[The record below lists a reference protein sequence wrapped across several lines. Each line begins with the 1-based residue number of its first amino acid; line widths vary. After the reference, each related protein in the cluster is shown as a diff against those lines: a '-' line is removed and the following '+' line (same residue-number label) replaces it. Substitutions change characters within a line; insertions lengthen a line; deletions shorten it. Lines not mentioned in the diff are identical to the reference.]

1 MATRE
6 TKASVYATLKRIK
19 RQGDALGKAIGF
31 VRAFQTTPEWLMGLR
46 RTVQVL
52 REMLR
57 LAEAALAAV
66 EANVQPDDQLAQY
79 VRQMELPFEDFDTD
93 EFKEV

>member
-1 MATRE
+1 MASRE
-6 TKASVYATLKRIK
+6 TKASVLVNLKRLK
-19 RQGDALGKAIGF
+19 RRGDELSRAIGF
-31 VRAFQTTPEWLMGLR
+31 VRVFQTTPEWLMGLR
-46 RTVQVL
+46 RSVQVL

-66 EANVQPDDQLAQY
+66 EDNVKPDDQLAQF
-79 VRQMELPFEDFDTD
+79 VRQMELPFDDIDAD